1 MNSDETG
8 SAGPMPPSIRQLGR
22 GMWGIFRWVRGLAP
36 ARPRTV
42 EDRVQRIEEEQAI
55 RDVLSRYAYSYDMAD
70 LAGIISVFADDA
82 TNVTSRGVY
91 EGKEAIRRNYEF
103 LVSRRRIA
111 FQYTTN
117 ITVRV
122 SNNFRHVLAA
132 EPYPSATVPPPAP
145 TESTAD
151 WIEPQYTL
159 L

>member
-22 GMWGIFRWVRGLAP
+22 GMRGIFRWVRGLAP

-55 RDVLSRYAYSYDMAD
+55 R
-70 LAGIISVFADDA
+70 
-82 TNVTSRGVY
+82 
-91 EGKEAIRRNYEF
+91 RNYEF

-111 FQYTTN
+111 FHYTTN